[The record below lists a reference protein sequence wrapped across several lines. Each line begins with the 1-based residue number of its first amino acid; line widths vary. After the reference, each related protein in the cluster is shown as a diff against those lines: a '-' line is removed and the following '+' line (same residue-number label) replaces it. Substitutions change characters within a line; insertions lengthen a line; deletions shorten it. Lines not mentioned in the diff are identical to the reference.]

1 MEGPKDTCTQWLVTS
16 SMGDGDAMDSALRHE
31 GLTPVG
37 GVAVPLQQQSMLYYL
52 WLHFHL
58 QTLIQSRHE

>member
-37 GVAVPLQQQSMLYYL
+37 GVAVPLQQQSMLYFQCSY
-52 WLHFHL
+52 FHL
-58 QTLIQSRHE
+58 